1 MKAIYVEIERT
12 ENVRFELGTEIIFI
26 EADQAT
32 YTKVL
37 DAMFK
42 MRNDGK
48 DMFERSITRMEGFH
62 NKICMLRTI
71 YCIFSKIGF
80 VQVLAKA
87 GLGRIG
93 SLKRTLMGGDV
104 NKAICLNK
112 TLFVV
117 LVRTKIGYF
126 DIKLS
131 V

>member
-1 MKAIYVEIERT
+1 MEIERT

-48 DMFERSITRMEGFH
+48 DMFERSITRTKGFH

-71 YCIFSKIGF
+71 YCIFSKT
-80 VQVLAKA
+80 
-87 GLGRIG
+87 GLFKFL
-93 SLKRTLMGGDV
+93 LKLD
-104 NKAICLNK
+104 
-112 TLFVV
+112 
-117 LVRTKIGYF
+117 
-126 DIKLS
+126 
-131 V
+131 